1 MQDQLEILLQKSIEN
16 LKERKEL
23 KFNEK
28 KETVLPTLQAE
39 LRTKLFPN
47 DPAKKYQPVKLVHGV
62 ELPPEKKE
70 VYIPQ
75 ELQPKEIKKETAG
88 KGWFDMESTPMT
100 DEVKRDLHIIK
111 NRAALDPKRH
121 YKRDTVK
128 AIPKFFQMG
137 TIVGDSS
144 DYRDRLTRKE
154 RKQTIVEELL
164 SDTKTRDYMKRKVK
178 EVEDKRNFVTR
189 KGWKKKRK

>member
-1 MQDQLEILLQKSIEN
+1 MQDELQQLLEKSIAN

-23 KFNEK
+23 KFNER

-39 LRTKLFPN
+39 KTKLFPN
-47 DPAKKYQPVKLVHGV
+47 DPAKKFQPVKLVNSI
-62 ELPPEKKE
+62 ELPPETKQ

-88 KGWFDMESTPMT
+88 KGWFDMTSTPLT

-128 AIPKFFQMG
+128 TIPKFFQMG
-137 TIVGDSS
+137 TVVGDST

-164 SDTKTRDYMKRKVK
+164 NDTKTRDYMKRKVM
-178 EVEDKRNFVTR
+178 EVEAKRNFVTR